1 MSAKN
6 ALKKEKTEI
15 WPLLMLHFSFFCDKI
30 PLNMN
35 LKVREL
41 AMKAK
46 RVICLIL
53 VISIVVGFLGMMGA
67 WLASL

>member
-1 MSAKN
+1 
-6 ALKKEKTEI
+6 
-15 WPLLMLHFSFFCDKI
+15 
-30 PLNMN
+30 
-35 LKVREL
+35 
-41 AMKAK
+41 MKAK